1 MLGRAD
7 LGSQTSPTLT
17 GKDFSSKAIVYLVYT
32 VLCSLCVKLFDQ
44 LLAVFALLDESL
56 ANIAPYSFQ
65 EKMYIGVILIN
76 FLAWASNLLDTS
88 WSKIFFPLSLI
99 SSIFS
104 IPASRSATCLWRTTC
119 WSRSETVVQL
129 TIYIDLLIAI
139 HMCTSITL
147 AVYIKHAIKC
157 NII

>member
-7 LGSQTSPTLT
+7 LESQTSPTLT

-44 LLAVFALLDESL
+44 LLAVLALLYESL
-56 ANIAPYSFQ
+56 ANVSYSFQ

-76 FLAWASNLLDTS
+76 FLAWASNLLDNS

-119 WSRSETVVQL
+119 WSQSETVVQL
-129 TIYIDLLIAI
+129 TIYIYLLIAI

-147 AVYIKHAIKC
+147 AVYIKHAFKC